1 MATLRVHLRAEGRAG
16 GLINEALC
24 WNRRARSLT
33 EDPDEVTCTSCHV
46 YMRQLGGTHD
56 APENL
61 VVWARRHRARRH
73 RENRR
78 LLPKIVDYGKPEP
91 TPVATPVAPEIVD
104 HGKPDPAPEIV
115 DHGKPDP
122 GQAHRGRPAF
132 PPGQARDQ
140 VVRVRLTDAELA
152 DVRGAAAREGRSVS
166 AYVRRLLQRGSDNDA
181 RRATIRGLAPPHHVP
196 LT

>member
-1 MATLRVHLRAEGRAG
+1 M
-16 GLINEALC
+16 
-24 WNRRARSLT
+24 
-33 EDPDEVTCTSCHV
+33 
-46 YMRQLGGTHD
+46 
-56 APENL
+56 
-61 VVWARRHRARRH
+61 
-73 RENRR
+73 
-78 LLPKIVDYGKPEP
+78 
-91 TPVATPVAPEIVD
+91 PVAPVAMPVAPVVPVVPEIVD

-115 DHGKPDP
+115 GHGKPDP